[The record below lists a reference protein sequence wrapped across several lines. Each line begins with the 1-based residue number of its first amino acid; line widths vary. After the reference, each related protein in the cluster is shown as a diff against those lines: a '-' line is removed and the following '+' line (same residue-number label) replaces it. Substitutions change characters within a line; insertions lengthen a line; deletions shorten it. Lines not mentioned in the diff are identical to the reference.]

1 MLVGSAAAGVGG
13 GTFVPYIGIYLT
25 RDLGATGAQAGAIY
39 AVAGMIGLL
48 GAPVGGVLADRV
60 GRRPMML
67 VALAGNS
74 VLFFAIGAAPSV
86 LVVALLVPFWG
97 FIGDLLPPAVAAATA
112 DLIAED
118 GLRVEA
124 FALERIVQN
133 VSFAIGPPLGALIA
147 LVTTLRATFFVAG
160 GALLVYFIVVLA
172 RVPETR
178 PERIEQHSEHSRLGT
193 ALRDRRLVALAL
205 GSALAT
211 FVYVQYND
219 ALGLFLV
226 HDRGYE
232 VATWGLVF
240 GINPIIVTLFQYP
253 VARRAARRSPRA
265 VLALGALLQGLA
277 LLLLLPFSPLPWLVV
292 SVLVL
297 VVGEMLVS
305 PIESAMAARLAPPH
319 LRGSYQGVLG
329 FAFAGAFG
337 PAAFTGIALAG
348 SGHGEVFLAYALPLS
363 ALAAVCFLALPG
375 QPVGEEG
382 LAPA

>member
-1 MLVGSAAAGVGG
+1 
-13 GTFVPYIGIYLT
+13 
-25 RDLGATGAQAGAIY
+25 
-39 AVAGMIGLL
+39 
-48 GAPVGGVLADRV
+48 
-60 GRRPMML
+60 
-67 VALAGNS
+67 
-74 VLFFAIGAAPSV
+74 
-86 LVVALLVPFWG
+86 
-97 FIGDLLPPAVAAATA
+97 
-112 DLIAED
+112 
-118 GLRVEA
+118 
-124 FALERIVQN
+124 
-133 VSFAIGPPLGALIA
+133 
-147 LVTTLRATFFVAG
+147 
-160 GALLVYFIVVLA
+160 
-172 RVPETR
+172 
-178 PERIEQHSEHSRLGT
+178 
-193 ALRDRRLVALAL
+193 
-205 GSALAT
+205 
-211 FVYVQYND
+211 
-219 ALGLFLV
+219 
-226 HDRGYE
+226 

-240 GINPIIVTLFQYP
+240 GINPIVVTLFQYP